1 MMRVITGL
9 LGAIVEAWSELRVNR
24 TRVLLSLIGVA
35 VAVAAITGVVAVGGV
50 LEQSQT
56 ESSER
61 YGGRPALLS
70 VSITD
75 QNGISMPDAGTMD
88 AALTRLASRYG
99 IRYHSRVLQDQLSMT
114 TPRGVVQS
122 QLLAVDPSYAT
133 MHRLRPTAGR
143 MPDQSDEAHLAPVV
157 VVDVNTWRLLGSPP
171 LAGHPTVSLVC
182 DQPVTAVVI
191 GVQRSDCDQCYSVT
205 MLYDQFEAL
214 KGSSP
219 SLNGSPPSW
228 EAWVPPKSAAPLSD
242 RFSADLGAEFGSGWS
257 VNVNRSD
264 YQASSNGGDPLLP
277 LKLAVGGI
285 AGLVLLLG
293 ALGLLNI
300 SLVTVRYRIREI
312 GIRRSFGATAGR
324 VFFSVMMESVVATVA
339 AGFIGVVIAI
349 IALKN
354 PWSAE
359 LVGRA
364 VQDVPPFPVSA
375 AILGLVVSTVIGALA
390 GLLPALVAV
399 RVKPIDAIRY

>member
-1 MMRVITGL
+1 MRAITGL
-9 LGAIVEAWSELRVNR
+9 IGAIVEAWSEVRVHR

-56 ESSER
+56 ESAER
-61 YGGRPALLS
+61 YGGRPALLTVS
-70 VSITD
+70 VMD
-75 QNGISMPDAGTMD
+75 PNGGSSPDAGTMD
-88 AALTRLASRYG
+88 AALTRLASRYD
-99 IRYHSRVLQDQLSMT
+99 IRYHSRVIQDQLSLT
-114 TPRGVVQS
+114 TPRGVVPS
-122 QLLAVDPSYAT
+122 QLLAVEPDYAT
-133 MHRLRPTAGR
+133 MHRLRTTMGR
-143 MPDQSDEAHLAPVV
+143 MPTQADETHLAPSVV
-157 VVDVNTWRLLGSPP
+157 IDENTWKMLGSP
-171 LAGHPTVSLVC
+171 AIATHPTVALAGE
-182 DQPVTAVVI
+182 QPVTAVVV
-191 GVQRSDCDQCYSVT
+191 GVQRSDCDQCYSIT
-205 MLYDQFEAL
+205 MLYDQYVKLGA
-214 KGSSP
+214 P
-219 SLNGSPPSW
+219 SLGGSPPSW
-228 EAWVPPKSAAPLSD
+228 EAWVPPKNARALSL
-242 RFSADLGAEFGSGWS
+242 RFSADLGAEFGGGW
-257 VNVNRSD
+257 NVQVSRND
-264 YQASSNGGDPLLP
+264 YQASGGGDPLLP
-277 LKLAVGGI
+277 LKLGVGGI

-339 AGFIGVVIAI
+339 AGFIGVIVAI

-354 PWSAE
+354 PLSDSLIAHT
-359 LVGRA
+359 

-375 AILGLVVSTVIGALA
+375 AILGLVVSTAVGALA

>member
-1 MMRVITGL
+1 MRVLTGL
-9 LGAIVEAWSELRVNR
+9 LGAIVEAWSELRVHR

-50 LEQSQT
+50 LEQSLT
-56 ESSER
+56 ESNER
-61 YGGRPALLS
+61 YGGRPALLTVS
-70 VSITD
+70 VMNADGS
-75 QNGISMPDAGTMD
+75 GSPDADTMD
-88 AALTRLASRYG
+88 AALARLASRYG
-99 IRYHSRVLQDQLSMT
+99 IRYHSRVLQDQLSLT

-122 QLLAVDPSYAT
+122 QLFAVEPDYPT
-133 MHRLRPTAGR
+133 MHRLRTTMGR
-143 MPDQSDEAHLAPVV
+143 MPSQADETHLAPSVV
-157 VVDVNTWRLLGSPP
+157 IDDNTWKLLGSPP
-171 LAGHPTVSLVC
+171 IATHPTVDLVGE
-182 DQPVTAVVI
+182 QPVTAVVV

-205 MLYDQFEAL
+205 MLYDQYL
-214 KGSSP
+214 KLGAP
-219 SLNGSPPSW
+219 SLGGSPPTW
-228 EAWVPPKSAAPLSD
+228 EAWVPPKHAQALKL
-242 RFSADLGAEFGSGWS
+242 RFSADLSAEFGGGW
-257 VNVNRSD
+257 NVQVSRTD
-264 YQASSNGGDPLLP
+264 YAAAGGGYDPLLP
-277 LKLAVGGI
+277 LKLGVGGI

-339 AGFIGVVIAI
+339 AGFIGVIVAI
-349 IALKN
+349 IVLKN
-354 PWSAE
+354 PLSDSLIA
-359 LVGRA
+359 RT

-375 AILGLVVSTVIGALA
+375 AILGLVVSTAVGALA

>member
-1 MMRVITGL
+1 MRFLTGL
-9 LGAIVEAWSELRVNR
+9 LGAIVEAWSELRVHR

-56 ESSER
+56 ESQER
-61 YGGRPALLS
+61 YGGRPALLTVS
-70 VSITD
+70 VVDS
-75 QNGISMPDAGTMD
+75 NGIGSPDAGTMD
-88 AALTRLASRYG
+88 AALARLASRYG
-99 IRYHSRVLQDQLSMT
+99 IRYHSRMLQSQLSLT
-114 TPRGVVQS
+114 TPHGVVQS
-122 QLLAVDPSYAT
+122 QLLAIEPDYPT
-133 MHRLRPTAGR
+133 MHRLRTTMGR
-143 MPDQSDEAHLAPVV
+143 MPSKADETRLAPSV
-157 VVDVNTWRLLGSPP
+157 VVDENTWKMLGSP
-171 LAGHPTVSLVC
+171 AIATHPTVNLAG
-182 DQPVTAVVI
+182 DQPVTAVVV
-191 GVQRSDCDQCYSVT
+191 GVQRSDCDQCYSIT
-205 MLYDQFEAL
+205 MLYDQFL
-214 KGSSP
+214 KLGPP
-219 SLNGSPPSW
+219 SVDQGPPSW
-228 EAWVPPKSAAPLSD
+228 EAWVPPKNARPLEL
-242 RFSADLGAEFGSGWS
+242 RFAADLSAEFGGGW
-257 VNVNRSD
+257 NVQVSRND
-264 YQASSNGGDPLLP
+264 YAAAGGDYDPLLP
-277 LKLAVGGI
+277 LKLGVGGI

-339 AGFIGVVIAI
+339 AGFIGVIVAI

-354 PWSAE
+354 PISDSLIAHT
-359 LVGRA
+359 

-375 AILGLVVSTVIGALA
+375 AILGLVVSTAVGALA

>member
-1 MMRVITGL
+1 MRIVTGL
-9 LGAIVEAWSELRVNR
+9 LGAIVEAWSELRVHR

-50 LEQSQT
+50 LEQAQT
-56 ESSER
+56 ESAER
-61 YGGRPALLS
+61 YGGRPALLTVS
-70 VSITD
+70 VTD
-75 QNGISMPDAGTMD
+75 PNGTGTPDAGIMD

-99 IRYHSRVLQDQLSMT
+99 IRYHSRVLQDQLSLT
-114 TPRGVVQS
+114 TPRGMVQS
-122 QLLAVDPSYAT
+122 QVLAIEPDYPT
-133 MHRLRPTAGR
+133 MHRLRTTMGR
-143 MPDQSDEAHLAPVV
+143 MPDQADEAHLAPSVV
-157 VVDVNTWRLLGSPP
+157 IDDNTWKMLGSP
-171 LAGHPTVSLVC
+171 AIATHPTVELVGE
-182 DQPVTAVVI
+182 QPVTAVVV
-191 GVQRSDCDQCYSVT
+191 GVQRSDCDGCYSIT
-205 MLYDQFEAL
+205 MLYDQYQKLGAP
-214 KGSSP
+214 SSGRGP
-219 SLNGSPPSW
+219 ASW
-228 EAWVPPKSAAPLSD
+228 EAWVPPSNARALSQ
-242 RFSADLGAEFGSGWS
+242 RFAADLTAEFGGGW
-257 VNVNRSD
+257 NVQIGRTD
-264 YQASSNGGDPLLP
+264 YQASQNGDPLLP
-277 LKLAVGGI
+277 LKLGVGGI

-339 AGFIGVVIAI
+339 AGFIGVIVAI

-354 PWSAE
+354 PLSDS
-359 LVGRA
+359 LIGRV

-375 AILGLVVSTVIGALA
+375 AILGLVVSTAVGALA

>member
-1 MMRVITGL
+1 MRILTGL
-9 LGAIVEAWSELRVNR
+9 LGAIVEAWSELRVHR

-56 ESSER
+56 ESAER
-61 YGGRPALLS
+61 YGGRPALLTVS
-70 VSITD
+70 VMSA
-75 QNGISMPDAGTMD
+75 NGAGSPDAGSMD

-99 IRYHSRVLQDQLSMT
+99 IRYHSRVLQDQLSLT

-122 QLLAVDPSYAT
+122 QLLAVEPAYPT
-133 MHRLRPTAGR
+133 MHRLRTTMGR
-143 MPDQSDEAHLAPVV
+143 MPDQSDETHLAPSIVI
-157 VVDVNTWRLLGSPP
+157 DANTWKLLGSPP
-171 LAGHPTVSLVC
+171 IATHPTVDLAGE
-182 DQPVTAVVI
+182 QPVTAVVI
-191 GVQRSDCDQCYSVT
+191 GVQRSDCDQCYSIT
-205 MLYDQFEAL
+205 MLYDQYQNLGA
-214 KGSSP
+214 P
-219 SLNGSPPSW
+219 SLGGSPPTW
-228 EAWVPPKSAAPLSD
+228 EAWVPQKNARALSL
-242 RFSADLGAEFGSGWS
+242 RFAADLSAEFGGGW
-257 VNVNRSD
+257 NVQVSRND
-264 YQASSNGGDPLLP
+264 YQASGGGDPLLP
-277 LKLAVGGI
+277 LKVGVGAI
-285 AGLVLLLG
+285 GGLVLLLG

-339 AGFIGVVIAI
+339 AGFIGVIVAI

-354 PWSAE
+354 PLSDSLIA
-359 LVGRA
+359 RT

-375 AILGLVVSTVIGALA
+375 AILGLVVSTLVGALA

>member
-1 MMRVITGL
+1 MRVLTGL
-9 LGAIVEAWSELRVNR
+9 LGAIVEAWSELRVHR

-56 ESSER
+56 ESAER
-61 YGGRPALLS
+61 YGGRPALLTVS
-70 VSITD
+70 VMD
-75 QNGISMPDAGTMD
+75 PNGGSSPDAGTMD
-88 AALTRLASRYG
+88 AALTRLASRYD
-99 IRYHSRVLQDQLSMT
+99 IRYHSRVIQDQLSLT
-114 TPRGVVQS
+114 TPRGVVPS
-122 QLLAVDPSYAT
+122 QLLAVEPDYAT
-133 MHRLRPTAGR
+133 MHRLRTTMGR
-143 MPDQSDEAHLAPVV
+143 MPTQADETHLAPSVV
-157 VVDVNTWRLLGSPP
+157 IDENTWKMLGSP
-171 LAGHPTVSLVC
+171 AIATHPTVALAGE
-182 DQPVTAVVI
+182 QPVTAVVV
-191 GVQRSDCDQCYSVT
+191 GVQRSDCDQCYSIT
-205 MLYDQFEAL
+205 MLYDQYVKLGA
-214 KGSSP
+214 P
-219 SLNGSPPSW
+219 SLGGSPPSW
-228 EAWVPPKSAAPLSD
+228 EAWVPPKNARALSL
-242 RFSADLGAEFGSGWS
+242 RFSADLGAEFGGGW
-257 VNVNRSD
+257 NVQVSRND
-264 YQASSNGGDPLLP
+264 YQASGGGDPLLP
-277 LKLAVGGI
+277 LKLGVGGI

-339 AGFIGVVIAI
+339 AGFIGVIVAI

-354 PWSAE
+354 PLSDSLIAHT
-359 LVGRA
+359 

-375 AILGLVVSTVIGALA
+375 AILGLVVSTAVGALA